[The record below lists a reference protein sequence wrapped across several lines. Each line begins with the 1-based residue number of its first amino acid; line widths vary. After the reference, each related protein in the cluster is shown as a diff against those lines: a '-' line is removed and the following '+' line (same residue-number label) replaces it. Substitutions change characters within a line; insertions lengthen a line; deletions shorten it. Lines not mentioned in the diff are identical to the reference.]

1 MGVMVCLLLESIVER
16 KPKAIEF
23 DRENSIG
30 DKHDRFTDQV
40 ELNDPGKMQRK
51 YNELHIITD
60 DLPFNHQV
68 QNERKKFDEVP
79 TYRLDY
85 GQQQPDVFGSAEK
98 QAQLLLALE
107 ESQIEKAMC
116 ETLGD
121 YVKKQLQARCSED
134 LSKQEDSESDFDQ
147 NEENQNLVRLKL
159 NEAAISSFKETLDK
173 YFGIDDN
180 VSLSSAE
187 KIFQTPKR
195 KMKKIFHV
203 VNPHQQDTDEEVA
216 KRLQQELNMEIE
228 KSDEKLA
235 SELRDEEI
243 ARGLA
248 RNNRATKMSR
258 GAMKAE
264 ITAKFETEFA
274 KLHKKSAKDNENFFS
289 EAELEDMDFSDFSY
303 NEIESEPT
311 IQQNN

>member
-98 QAQLLLALE
+98 QAQLLLA
-107 ESQIEKAMC
+107 
-116 ETLGD
+116 
-121 YVKKQLQARCSED
+121 
-134 LSKQEDSESDFDQ
+134 
-147 NEENQNLVRLKL
+147 
-159 NEAAISSFKETLDK
+159 
-173 YFGIDDN
+173 
-180 VSLSSAE
+180 
-187 KIFQTPKR
+187 
-195 KMKKIFHV
+195 
-203 VNPHQQDTDEEVA
+203 
-216 KRLQQELNMEIE
+216 
-228 KSDEKLA
+228 
-235 SELRDEEI
+235 
-243 ARGLA
+243 
-248 RNNRATKMSR
+248 
-258 GAMKAE
+258 
-264 ITAKFETEFA
+264 
-274 KLHKKSAKDNENFFS
+274 
-289 EAELEDMDFSDFSY
+289 
-303 NEIESEPT
+303 
-311 IQQNN
+311 